1 MKEQRKLQ
9 RRHLIYYLRVFDND
23 TNEVIGHL
31 INITPEG
38 IMIMSEKPLETNKL
52 YHLRMDLPADVF
64 HKSII
69 EFEAESRW
77 CKKDVNPEFYD
88 TGFSIKNLA
97 YEDGRLIEKLI
108 DDYGFRY

>member
-9 RRHLIYYLRVFDND
+9 RRHLIYYLRVFNND
-23 TNEVIGHL
+23 TNEVLGHL

-38 IMIMSEKPLETNKL
+38 IMVMSEEPLETNKV
-52 YHLRMDLPADVF
+52 YRLRMDLPADVF
-64 HKSII
+64 KKKMI

-88 TGFSIKNLA
+88 TGFKIKNLDS
-97 YEDGRLIEKLI
+97 EDSRMIERLI